1 MNWTEENSRVVQDY
15 LNESQ
20 QETPLEVVTPENWAD
35 YDVIFIG
42 YPIWWQ
48 EAAWPINDF
57 VEENDFS
64 GTTVIPF
71 ATSTSSD
78 LGESGNLL
86 AEMAGTGNWEEGQR
100 FSSSATSLDVAEW
113 LTEIGYEDFYGKREQ
128 LFILKRNKFWYN
140 TLY

>member
-1 MNWTEENSRVVQDY
+1 MVSRICKQVRELAVKRRNPYSEADLNWTEENSRVFQDY

-20 QETPLEVVTPENWAD
+20 RETTLEVVTPENLAD

-64 GTTVIPF
+64 GKTVIPF

-86 AEMAGTGNWEEGQR
+86 AEMVGTGNWEEGQR
-100 FSSSATSLDVAEW
+100 FSSSLQAQ
-113 LTEIGYEDFYGKREQ
+113 K
-128 LFILKRNKFWYN
+128 
-140 TLY
+140 

>member
-1 MNWTEENSRVVQDY
+1 M
-15 LNESQ
+15 
-20 QETPLEVVTPENWAD
+20 TPENWVD

-57 VEENDFS
+57 VEEKDFS
-64 GTTVIPF
+64 EKTVIPF

-86 AEMAGTGNWEEGQR
+86 EGMAGTGNWEEGQR
-100 FSSSATSLDVAEW
+100 FISSATSSEVAEW

-140 TLY
+140 TLYF

>member
-1 MNWTEENSRVVQDY
+1 MNWTEENIRVFQEY

-20 QETPLEVVTPENWAD
+20 RETPLEVVTPEKWAD

-64 GTTVIPF
+64 GKTGIPF

-78 LGESGNLL
+78 LGK
-86 AEMAGTGNWEEGQR
+86 
-100 FSSSATSLDVAEW
+100 V
-113 LTEIGYEDFYGKREQ
+113 EIY
-128 LFILKRNKFWYN
+128 
-140 TLY
+140 

>member
-1 MNWTEENSRVVQDY
+1 M
-15 LNESQ
+15 
-20 QETPLEVVTPENWAD
+20 EVVAPENWAD

-64 GTTVIPF
+64 GKTVIPF
-71 ATSTSSD
+71 ATSTSS
-78 LGESGNLL
+78 E
-86 AEMAGTGNWEEGQR
+86 
-100 FSSSATSLDVAEW
+100 VAEW
-113 LTEIGYEDFYGKREQ
+113 LTEIGYESFYGKREQ